1 MVELADESVHCI
13 ATSPPYWGLR
23 KYKGSQ
29 ELIWGGD
36 KECEHEWAAEMVKRG
51 HHSGETN
58 PGKEY
63 YTKDAEQWSNSRGC
77 YCQKCGAW
85 KGAFGLEPTPEMY
98 VQHTVEILR
107 EIRRVLR
114 EDGVV
119 FWNIGDSY
127 ATGKGTCFNPG
138 GGKGSFSGHGDR
150 KDAGVYPLDRGNI
163 SMLKAKGLKP
173 KDLCLIPFRIA
184 IALQKPYYT
193 GKIKEEKD
201 RIWLASMIDG
211 EGCLFIH
218 KRKIGQDNGSG
229 YKRKSDTYG
238 AGLEVANTHK
248 SIVDKCQRITGV
260 GSICCVERETKHKAR
275 NLPLYRWNVRSNEC
289 RWIIREVYPHLVGKQ
304 HEARLLLGCPS
315 SGSDAD
321 KAHVSLMDLH
331 NGKEA
336 CIDFPPPETM
346 YEPGWYVRSVIIWSK
361 NNPMPESVKD
371 RPTNAYEF
379 ILMLTK
385 SRKYY
390 WDIDAV
396 REDYS
401 PTVRWGGDKYN
412 GATKDYPNNED
423 AGLARERSCY
433 PNTGRNLRDVWTFP
447 TRPCPEAHFAVF
459 PEKLPETCIK
469 AATSEKGCCPKC
481 GAPWARVLDK
491 KPSQFNIRV
500 RDAKV
505 GRATPEEGYKPTE
518 EEIDQYPGNP
528 PDMRERRTI
537 GWRPTCHCEQSEAIP
552 CTVLDPF
559 CGTGTTLWV
568 AKKLGRRATG
578 YDISEAYCQL
588 AVERNRQMA
597 MELTK

>member
-1 MVELADESVHCI
+1 MTVKFYHDNLTTIYCGDCRRMTELADESVQCVV
-13 ATSPPYWGLR
+13 TSPPYWGLR
-23 KYKGSQ
+23 KYEGNQ
-29 ELIWGGD
+29 DLIWGGD
-36 KECEHEWAAEMVKRG
+36 KDCEHEWAIEIVKRG
-51 HHSGETN
+51 HHAGETN

-63 YTKDAEQWSNSRGC
+63 YTKDTGQWSNSQGC
-77 YCQKCGAW
+77 FCLKCGAW

-114 EDGVV
+114 KDGVV

-127 ATGKGTCFNPG
+127 AGSGGAHKENHANPG
-138 GGKGSFSGHGDR
+138 ISQLFNRQGVPHYGDIGMPER
-150 KDAGVYPLDRGNI
+150 YLAP
-163 SMLKAKGLKP
+163 KGLKP

-184 IALQKPYYT
+184 IAAQ
-193 GKIKEEKD
+193 E
-201 RIWLASMIDG
+201 DG
-211 EGCLFIH
+211 
-218 KRKIGQDNGSG
+218 
-229 YKRKSDTYG
+229 
-238 AGLEVANTHK
+238 
-248 SIVDKCQRITGV
+248 
-260 GSICCVERETKHKAR
+260 
-275 NLPLYRWNVRSNEC
+275 W
-289 RWIIREVYPHLVGKQ
+289 W
-304 HEARLLLGCPS
+304 
-315 SGSDAD
+315 
-321 KAHVSLMDLH
+321 
-331 NGKEA
+331 
-336 CIDFPPPETM
+336 
-346 YEPGWYVRSVIIWSK
+346 VRSVIIWNK
-361 NNPMPESVKD
+361 PNPMPESVNGWRWERHRIKVGNEPPRTQAGKIEGSKWAECPGCEKCSLNGGYVLRKGSW
-371 RPTNAYEF
+371 RPTNSYEQ

-385 SRKYY
+385 SGEYY
-390 WDIDAV
+390 CDADAV
-396 REDYS
+396 RERSTCVSFGADQQDTS
-401 PTVRWGGDKYN
+401 ITHGVGSGNSGLNAAKKRARDN
-412 GATKDYPNNED
+412 GTF
-423 AGLARERSCY
+423 GS
-433 PNTGRNLRDVWTFP
+433 RNLRDVWTFP

-568 AKKLGRRATG
+568 AKKLGMRAIG
-578 YDISEAYCQL
+578 YDTAEAYCQL
-588 AVERNRQMA
+588 AVDRNRQMT